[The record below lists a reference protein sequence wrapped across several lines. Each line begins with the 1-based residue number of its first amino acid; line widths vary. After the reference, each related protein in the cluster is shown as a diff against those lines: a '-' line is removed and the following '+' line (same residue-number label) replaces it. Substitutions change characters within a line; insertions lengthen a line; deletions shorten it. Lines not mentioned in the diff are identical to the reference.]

1 VAWVAGEVSGDQ
13 IAAGAVERLGA
24 ESNVVQ
30 RGVGGPAMRGAGL
43 QCDAGIEQLSVRG
56 YVEVIRHLPRLLGLR
71 ARLAELY
78 TRWPADCFVGV
89 DAPDFNLA
97 LERRIRARGIPTV
110 HMVGPSIWAWR
121 AKRKHAIASCADHL
135 LLLFPFE
142 PPLYADTGIQT
153 HFVGH
158 PMADEIEFDPDPA
171 AARRAL
177 GITRERAFS
186 MHYDGWVSVD
196 AFEEDARWVRGGHRS
211 VVDQTMLD
219 KQRVDH
225 DQAVLGEQQAD
236 HDRGALGRWIC
247 LLPGSRPDEILQHG
261 PLMIDVAQ
269 QIARRHPHSTFL
281 IPAASPTLH
290 RMLAQQVVAGVREAA
305 DRIFLVSGDARTC
318 IAASDQVLAA
328 SGTACLEA
336 ALLGR
341 PMVVIYRMP
350 AASYAWMKRQQLQ
363 PWVGLPNILAGRFLV
378 PELIQGAAKTGPVVE
393 ALEGQWRDH
402 DLRHRLKEEFLQMH
416 RALRQDCARQTAAVI
431 RKVLGV

>member
-1 VAWVAGEVSGDQ
+1 MSDAAPQGSRRIGGDFRVAWVAGEVSGDL
-13 IAAGAVERLGA
+13 IAAGSVDRLGA

-30 RGVGGPAMRGAGL
+30 RGVGGPAMRAAGL
-43 QCDAGIEQLSVRG
+43 RCDAGIDQLSVRG
-56 YVEVIRHLPRLLGLR
+56 YVEVLRHLPRLLRLR

-97 LERRIRARGIPTV
+97 LERRIRASGIPTV

-121 AKRKHAIASCADHL
+121 AKRKHTIASSADHL
-135 LLLFPFE
+135 LLVFPFE
-142 PPLYADTGIQT
+142 PPLYADTGIQA

-158 PMADEIEFDPDPA
+158 PMADQIEFDPDPE

-177 GITRERAFS
+177 SIAGANAFG
-186 MHYDGWVSVD
+186 MHGDHRVFVD
-196 AFEEDARWVRGGHRS
+196 SR
-211 VVDQTMLD
+211 
-219 KQRVDH
+219 
-225 DQAVLGEQQAD
+225 AD
-236 HDRGALGRWIC
+236 HGRGAQGRWIC

-269 QIARRHPHSTFL
+269 QIARKHPHSTFL
-281 IPAASPTLH
+281 IPAASPLLH

-305 DRIFLVSGDARTC
+305 DRIFLVSGNARAC

-350 AASYAWMKRQQLQ
+350 AASYAWMRRQQLQ

-378 PELIQGAAKTGPVVE
+378 PELIQGAARTGPVVE
-393 ALEGQWRDH
+393 ALEGQWRDQ
-402 DLRHRLKEEFLQMH
+402 DQRHRLKDAFLQMH
-416 RALRQDCARQTAAVI
+416 RALRQDCARQTATVI
-431 RKVLGV
+431 RRILGGDSVRTRW